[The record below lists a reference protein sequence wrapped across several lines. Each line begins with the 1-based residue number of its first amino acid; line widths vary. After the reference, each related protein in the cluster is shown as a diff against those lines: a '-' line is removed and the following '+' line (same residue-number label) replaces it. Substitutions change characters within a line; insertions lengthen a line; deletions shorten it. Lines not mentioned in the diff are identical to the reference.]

1 MIHRISPHEL
11 RRFSVESVRP
21 AANEIDL
28 TARFF
33 PELLREA
40 ADLGLQALI
49 FDEDMC
55 LDLSRMDLVHETTEQ
70 ISAESAAVALAISV
84 ARLHTYLLAR
94 YASDDVRDR
103 WLTPTLRAEVFGA
116 FALTEP
122 QAGTD
127 VRALKTVARREGD
140 EFVLDGEKCWIGM
153 APVCSYAIVL
163 AKLDSTDR
171 QAATIALVVDMA
183 APGAAGFAGPELGG
197 FRGMPNGVLRF
208 TGCRLPAESALA
220 CDGFAGMMD
229 GLNMARIEAAS
240 YAVGLMRGALQ
251 HATEWAN
258 QREAFGKPIA
268 ALPSIQAKIGRM
280 ATDYRAARELVLR
293 AAETYSRGDGGD
305 PAVISMAK
313 LFATDAARRH
323 TDSALQVLA
332 GAGMA
337 REHPLQRMDRD
348 AKITQIFDGTSE
360 IHETMLGRWA
370 LREASRGGLGPSF
383 LPPGPGHTGPTDD
396 GRNDA

>member
-1 MIHRISPHEL
+1 MIHRIDTREL
-11 RRFSVESVRP
+11 ERFCVESVRP
-21 AANEIDL
+21 VAGEIDL

-33 PELLREA
+33 PELLTEA
-40 ADLGLQALI
+40 AGLGLQSLI
-49 FDEDMC
+49 FDDELR
-55 LDLSRMDLVHETTEQ
+55 LDLGRMDLVHETTEQ

-94 YASDDVRDR
+94 YAADDVRER
-103 WLTPTLRAEVFGA
+103 WLGSTLRAEVFGA

-127 VRALKTVARREGD
+127 VRALTTVARRDGD

-163 AKLDSTDR
+163 AKLESTARD
-171 QAATIALVVDMA
+171 APTIGLVVDMA
-183 APGAAGFAGPELGG
+183 LSGAEGVPGPELGG
-197 FRGMPNGVLRF
+197 FRGMPNGILRF
-208 TGCRLPAESALA
+208 NGCHVPVTSALS
-220 CDGFAGMMD
+220 CDGFAGMMG

-240 YAVGLMRGALQ
+240 YAVGLMRGALR
-251 HATEWAN
+251 HATSWAN
-258 QREAFGKPIA
+258 EREAFGKPIA
-268 ALPSIQAKIGRM
+268 ALPSIQTKVGQM
-280 ATDYRAARELVLR
+280 VTDYRAARELVLR
-293 AAETYSRGDGGD
+293 AAETYSRGNGGD

-323 TDSALQVLA
+323 TDAALQVLA

-348 AKITQIFDGTSE
+348 AKVTQIFDGTSE

-370 LREASRGGLGPSF
+370 LRDTAAGGLGPSF
-383 LPPGPGHTGPTDD
+383 LPPGPTYDVRDD
-396 GRNDA
+396 L